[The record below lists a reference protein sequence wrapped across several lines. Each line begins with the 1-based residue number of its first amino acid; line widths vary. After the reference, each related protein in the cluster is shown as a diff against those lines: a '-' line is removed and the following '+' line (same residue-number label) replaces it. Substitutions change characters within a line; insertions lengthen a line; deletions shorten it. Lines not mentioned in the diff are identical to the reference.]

1 MSEQRKCESCEFD
14 ASVGSAR
21 CGRCEWERN
30 VPELLQQVAAG
41 VNQHERNTVA
51 CLEVVLCGADGGEL
65 KIVGLATLLDWM
77 ANGIYWDEE
86 GSWASARLAEV
97 RSM

>member
-14 ASVGSAR
+14 ASFGSAR

-41 VNQHERNTVA
+41 INRCDRVQVA
-51 CLEVVLCGADGGEL
+51 CIEVVLYGADGEEL
-65 KIVGLATLLDWM
+65 KVAGLTTVLDWM

-86 GSWASARLAEV
+86 DSWASARVAEV
-97 RSM
+97 RTM